1 MAEQDTGKFR
11 INTKDQY
18 YTTSTVAGKCVAQIL
33 ELYPES
39 RDYVWVEPS
48 AGNGAFLNQVPANT
62 SKIGIDIEPKTA
74 GIQQCDFL
82 EWTPPHDQETGK
94 KLFFGNPP
102 FGRQGSLA
110 KAFIKHAAKYA
121 DIIAFILPRS
131 FVKPSMSRAF
141 PLDFHPVSSIEIERN
156 AFQVNG
162 DEYDV
167 PCVFQIWEKRATN
180 RVLPEPA
187 KERGFSYVKI
197 NEPFDIAFTRAGGR
211 AGVCYKAGSKE
222 FNVQCFYFIRLDR
235 NKETDTD
242 TVEKIINRI
251 NSHKFPDN
259 TVGPRSLSKPEA
271 NEVLN
276 RILDEC

>member
-1 MAEQDTGKFR
+1 MSEQDTGKFR

-18 YTTSTVAGKCVAQIL
+18 YTKSSVASKCVSQIL

-39 RDYVWVEPS
+39 SAYLWVEPS
-48 AGNGAFLNQVPANT
+48 AGNGAFLNQAPTTA
-62 SKIGIDIEPKTA
+62 SKIGIDIEPKMT

-82 EWTPPHDQETGK
+82 EWTPPHNQTCK
-94 KLFFGNPP
+94 KIFFGNPP

-110 KAFIKHAAKYA
+110 KAFIKHSAKYA

-141 PLDFHPVSSIEIERN
+141 PLDFHPVSSVELERN

-187 KERGFSYVKI
+187 KERGFIYVKI

-242 TVEKIINRI
+242 TVEKIINRV

-259 TVGPRSLSKPEA
+259 TVGPRSLSKSEA

-276 RILDEC
+276 RIIDEY

>member
-1 MAEQDTGKFR
+1 MTDQDTGKFR
-11 INTKDQY
+11 INIKDQY
-18 YTTSTVAGKCVAQIL
+18 YTKPTVAVKCVSQIL

-39 RDYVWVEPS
+39 HGYIWVEPS
-48 AGNGAFLNQVPANT
+48 AGNGVFLNQAPATAN
-62 SKIGIDIEPKTA
+62 KIGIDIEPKMA
-74 GIQQCDFL
+74 GIQQGDFL
-82 EWTPPHDQETGK
+82 EWTPQPHDQTGK
-94 KLFFGNPP
+94 TILFGNPP

-141 PLDFHPVSSIEIERN
+141 PLEFHPISSIELERN

-180 RVLPEPA
+180 RVLPETA
-187 KERGFSYVKI
+187 KEIGFTYVKI

-211 AGVCYKAGSKE
+211 AGICYKAGSKE
-222 FNVQCFYFIRLDR
+222 FNVQCYYFIRLAK
-235 NKETDTD
+235 NKDKD
-242 TVEKIINRI
+242 KDIVEKIINGV

-259 TVGPRSLSKPEA
+259 TVGPRSLSKSEA

-276 RILDEC
+276 RIIRDC

>member
-1 MAEQDTGKFR
+1 MTEQDTGKFR

-18 YTTSTVAGKCVAQIL
+18 YTKSTVASKCVAQIL

-39 RDYVWVEPS
+39 REYIWVEPS
-48 AGNGAFLNQVPANT
+48 AGNGAFLNQAPAT
-62 SKIGIDIEPKTA
+62 ASKIGIDIEPKMT
-74 GIQQCDFL
+74 GIQQGDFL
-82 EWTPPHDQETGK
+82 EWTPPSPFTCK
-94 KLFFGNPP
+94 KIFFGNPP

-121 DIIAFILPRS
+121 DVIAFILPRS

-141 PLDFHPVSSIEIERN
+141 PLEFHQVSSVELERN

-180 RVLPEPA
+180 RILPETA
-187 KERGFSYVKI
+187 KEIGFTYVKI

-211 AGVCYKAGSKE
+211 AGICYKAGSKE
-222 FNVQCFYFIRLDR
+222 FNVQCYYFIRLDR
-235 NKETDTD
+235 SRNKESDI
-242 TVEKIINRI
+242 VEKIINGV

-276 RILDEC
+276 RIIHDC

>member
-1 MAEQDTGKFR
+1 MSEQDTGKFR

-18 YTTSTVAGKCVAQIL
+18 YTKSSVASKCVSKIL

-39 RDYVWVEPS
+39 SAYLWVEPS
-48 AGNGAFLNQVPANT
+48 AGNGAFLNQAPAT
-62 SKIGIDIEPKTA
+62 SSKIGIDIEPKMA
-74 GIQQCDFL
+74 GIQQGDFL
-82 EWTPPHDQETGK
+82 EWTPPSDQTCK
-94 KLFFGNPP
+94 KIFFGNPP

-141 PLDFHPVSSIEIERN
+141 PLYFHPISSVELERN

-167 PCVFQIWEKRATN
+167 PCVFQIWEKRAMN

-222 FNVQCFYFIRLDR
+222 FNVQCYYFIRLD
-235 NKETDTD
+235 KHKD
-242 TVEKIINRI
+242 TVEKIINRV

-259 TVGPRSLSKPEA
+259 TVGPRSLSKSEA

-276 RILDEC
+276 RIIDEC